1 MAEKRND
8 KRHQSRLAFCHD
20 LHQQQVSQPASL
32 CHTLAPPSEIGRGRG
47 PLSSPSPPS
56 GVRQAGLG
64 NEAVRCLRS
73 VLCVRVAREL
83 TGVVDPGLAWTSP
96 VRDTQHS
103 TALPEHARQDP
114 AACFFQSP
122 IVCFFGMACTF
133 WRPVVGAGTTMLA
146 LTLAGAGV
154 LGR

>member
-8 KRHQSRLAFCHD
+8 KKHQSRLAFCHD

-56 GVRQAGLG
+56 GARQAGLG

-83 TGVVDPGLAWTSP
+83 TGVVDPGLARTSP

-103 TALPEHARQDP
+103 TALPRTRTPGSRRLLFSVRHRVLSRYGMYLL
-114 AACFFQSP
+114 AAC
-122 IVCFFGMACTF
+122 CWC
-133 WRPVVGAGTTMLA
+133 WYNHAGSGWCWCAWT
-146 LTLAGAGV
+146 LT
-154 LGR
+154 